1 MSSKTKGANY
11 MQMNKP
17 LTEVILKHKEHQSA
31 QELATTLEKIA
42 QKLRAEGQFT
52 FVQGTEQV
60 IVAPGD
66 EVKVSYEYTK
76 KGDKHSFEIEFD
88 WYEGTKAQEKMGIE

>member
-1 MSSKTKGANY
+1 MQPTK
-11 MQMNKP
+11 P
-17 LTEVILKHKEHQSA
+17 VTEVLLKHKEHQSA
-31 QELATTLEKIA
+31 HEFAATLEKIA
-42 QKLRAEGQFT
+42 QKLRAERQFT

-66 EVKVSYEYTK
+66 QVKVSYEYTK

-88 WYEGTKAQEKMGIE
+88 WYEGARAQGKMGIE